1 MLENYK
7 GTIEVN
13 GYVVDRLNLS
23 ALSKSGSSIN
33 IRLTPHNFI
42 QQFHPKAQVNVNNGD
57 NEPLT
62 DDTEYRI
69 TVKAYMTRKATPEF
83 DFMAK
88 MNSDIPMP
96 LRTMVGKKIRETKGM
111 EYWELHGEGRAV
123 ITCMC
128 CGKELTNPIS
138 RRYGVGPVCL
148 SKMGIVADIEDVEG
162 ITEQLV
168 KKTWSGWIVKSSI
181 IEREEVK

>member
-13 GYVVDRLNLS
+13 GKAVDRLNLS
-23 ALSKSGSSIN
+23 TLSKSGSSIN
-33 IRLTPHNFI
+33 IRLTPHSFI
-42 QQFHPKAQVNVNNGD
+42 QTFHQKSQI
-57 NEPLT
+57 NEE
-62 DDTEYRI
+62 DIEYRI

-88 MNSDIPMP
+88 MNNDNPMP
-96 LRTMVGKKIRETKGM
+96 LRTMVGRKIRETKGM

-138 RRYGVGPVCL
+138 RRYGVGPICL

-168 KKTWSGWIVKSSI
+168 KMRWNGWIIRSAI
-181 IEREEVK
+181 TEMEEVN